1 MPKKT
6 QRKRRIEAAKASW
19 VARLRWGTLVFL
31 FATQPLLFIPWNTEY
46 GYTKSVYTLVV
57 VSLILILWA
66 WELLKSPGAKV
77 ELSWLFPVLPGLL
90 LASALSLTGQTPACT
105 VLQSAALILFFG
117 LIFVQVLNAPE
128 RYHPWFLGALIF
140 SAFLNA
146 LFALLQYLGI
156 APGGPGGR
164 GPSAMIATMGNQQF
178 LAGFLSYLIFPGL
191 ILLKA
196 KKAWPIAA
204 LVLGFNFA
212 VMLLTQQIGV
222 RLGLGAALV
231 FIAFGLGFW
240 RAKIPPWEKLGTVA
254 ILGLAAL
261 AGTLGLFGLVV
272 GVVLALGAAGLY
284 FLGRAVWRRPLL
296 WLGIAAAVV
305 LAVVFLLPVT
315 TPLAAVRDLWARK
328 SGAIRAWDWWVGY
341 EMWKDFP
348 FFGIGLG
355 GYKIYFVPYKPK
367 FLATPRGAAYAF
379 PFPRA
384 DQAHNEYVQIA
395 AELGTFGVIVLLGG
409 LALLVYL
416 GLGRLGRLR
425 DPQKK
430 WELLLLGGGLITALV
445 HAAPTF
451 PFHLPASSLA
461 FVAVLGLALSPRYG
475 PFGDLRLSLGKKG
488 RLALATFLLP
498 LALGVGVVSVRDIV
512 ADGYLLSA
520 QASYYLGELKLAEQ
534 QVTKAVELDFCPRVS
549 LYWYGLIKAGLGKLP
564 EAKEALEK
572 CLNLYRPEALYLN
585 LAAVDL
591 QLGNAEE
598 AKKLLTELLAT
609 VPPADM
615 AQDARYYLAAADLQR
630 GDLLSAKSWLEE
642 ILRENPEHER
652 AWLLLGEVQRRRYL
666 WDEAKTAFQ
675 RALKVIDAKLQR
687 LNARL
692 SQPLPLKDYGELRA
706 QKENL
711 EQMRSRALKA
721 LAESP

>member
-1 MPKKT
+1 
-6 QRKRRIEAAKASW
+6 
-19 VARLRWGTLVFL
+19 
-31 FATQPLLFIPWNTEY
+31 
-46 GYTKSVYTLVV
+46 
-57 VSLILILWA
+57 
-66 WELLKSPGAKV
+66 
-77 ELSWLFPVLPGLL
+77 
-90 LASALSLTGQTPACT
+90 
-105 VLQSAALILFFG
+105 
-117 LIFVQVLNAPE
+117 
-128 RYHPWFLGALIF
+128 
-140 SAFLNA
+140 
-146 LFALLQYLGI
+146 
-156 APGGPGGR
+156 
-164 GPSAMIATMGNQQF
+164 
-178 LAGFLSYLIFPGL
+178 
-191 ILLKA
+191 
-196 KKAWPIAA
+196 
-204 LVLGFNFA
+204 
-212 VMLLTQQIGV
+212 
-222 RLGLGAALV
+222 
-231 FIAFGLGFW
+231 
-240 RAKIPPWEKLGTVA
+240 
-254 ILGLAAL
+254 
-261 AGTLGLFGLVV
+261 
-272 GVVLALGAAGLY
+272 
-284 FLGRAVWRRPLL
+284 
-296 WLGIAAAVV
+296 
-305 LAVVFLLPVT
+305 
-315 TPLAAVRDLWARK
+315 
-328 SGAIRAWDWWVGY
+328 
-341 EMWKDFP
+341 
-348 FFGIGLG
+348 
-355 GYKIYFVPYKPK
+355 
-367 FLATPRGAAYAF
+367 
-379 PFPRA
+379 
-384 DQAHNEYVQIA
+384 VQIA

-461 FVAVLGLALSPRYG
+461 FVAVLGLALSSRYG

-534 QVTKAVELDFCPRVS
+534 QVTKALELDFCPRVS